1 MLTLLDSSVEAL
13 FCDMPDVT
21 SAIGR
26 FILIGLANVAELEAG
41 LISERTKAGLAIPK
55 QPGVRLA
62 STVAK
67 TLEPIIRELQ
77 RDGCSSFNGV
87 AAELKNESAET
98 RSGAWRPQLVKRTV
112 HGLKGEAVA

>member
-26 FILIGLANVAELEAG
+26 FILTGLANVAELEAG
-41 LISERTKAGLAIPK
+41 LISERTKADLAIPK

-62 STVAK
+62 STVAE

-77 RDGCSSFNGV
+77 RDGCSSFNGM
-87 AAELKNESAET
+87 AAELKKRKCRNAERRMAPPARQAYRAGT
-98 RSGAWRPQLVKRTV
+98 
-112 HGLKGEAVA
+112 